1 MLSGIYDFCRE
12 VGMDS
17 ESNQLFYLMLSRII
31 IYKTVAFTRDKYVD
45 IISFLINNYR
55 CIEAIRYGLDR

>member
-1 MLSGIYDFCRE
+1 
-12 VGMDS
+12 MDS